1 MRKLCRGRENTQ
13 PLNFSP
19 SSLSSWSMFKDG
31 RRTALYCGPARPG
44 RAKIARHSIAV
55 INGIV
60 LVSYITQLRDEGRPL
75 REAILQ
81 GCANRLRPVLM
92 TATINDIQPGAAS
105 LRPGPGVGDPE
116 AARCRCRRRARHL
129 HPEDPSRS
137 ARAVWIYRKNNEG
150 CPE

>member
-31 RRTALYCGPARPG
+31 RRTALYCCPARPG

-92 TATINDIQPGAAS
+92 PATITIFS
-105 LRPGPGVGDPE
+105 LVPLLLPQGPGSEIQRPLAVVVVGGLVTSTLMTLLVLP
-116 AARCRCRRRARHL
+116 RLVGSIRR
-129 HPEDPSRS
+129 
-137 ARAVWIYRKNNEG
+137 KKKG
-150 CPE
+150 C